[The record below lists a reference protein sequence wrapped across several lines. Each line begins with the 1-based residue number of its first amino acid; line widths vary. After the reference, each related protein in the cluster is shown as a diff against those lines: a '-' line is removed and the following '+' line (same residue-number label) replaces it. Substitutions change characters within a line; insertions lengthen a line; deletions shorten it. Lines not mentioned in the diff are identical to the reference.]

1 MKKPIIPCFP
11 YSAQSP
17 LKGIDVGSTNCLLV
31 QLMPPNNYSVREKYK
46 NPYLLINL
54 IKKYILN

>member
-1 MKKPIIPCFP
+1 MKKPIL
-11 YSAQSP
+11 YSASSP

-31 QLMPPNNYSVREKYK
+31 QLMPLINYSVREKYK
-46 NPYLLINL
+46 NSYLLINL